1 MTAPP
6 PVGIRTGARY
16 RVVDEARIVEML
28 VLLGWAIDARLGRLE
43 AARRDA
49 AETLERWIGMGLAC
63 KRSAD
68 GARRFDPAEV
78 SNFFRRAEDP
88 FYAERFVVQGRRLA
102 LAFHRGATSAAAPP
116 SPDTLPP

>member
-68 GARRFDPAEV
+68 GARRFDPAELYV
-78 SNFFRRAEDP
+78 HRRH
-88 FYAERFVVQGRRLA
+88 YLRRSGRDGLRRVDA
-102 LAFHRGATSAAAPP
+102 RG
-116 SPDTLPP
+116 L

>member
-63 KRSAD
+63 KRWGWRMCCIWMSAEQRPN
-68 GARRFDPAEV
+68 AR
-78 SNFFRRAEDP
+78 
-88 FYAERFVVQGRRLA
+88 
-102 LAFHRGATSAAAPP
+102 
-116 SPDTLPP
+116 